1 MELDDLRRQ
10 WQQPAAEIPTP
21 LDAAALT
28 RLLARQSEGIV
39 EKLRR
44 SARLELYL
52 NFGVLLGS
60 LALVW
65 LTQVFWMRV
74 FGWVLVVLGLVCI
87 GYLCRKLHL
96 LRRMDDP
103 AGDLRAHLRQLA
115 GGLRALIRF
124 YYGLTLAMLP
134 VPGLLYA
141 LMVFSQFKNAPS
153 LTSLPGFALAV
164 GLVVVLP
171 ALLYLPT
178 AATTRR
184 YLQYLYGQHLDRL
197 EANLR
202 ELSEEGEPG
211 SSSSGA
217 GFSPQ

>member
-10 WQQPAAEIPTP
+10 WQQPPAETP
-21 LDAAALT
+21 ALLDAAELT
-28 RLLARQSEGIV
+28 RLLGQQSEGIV
-39 EKLRR
+39 GKLRR
-44 SARLELYL
+44 NARLELYI
-52 NFGVLLGS
+52 NFAVLLGS

-65 LTQVFWMRV
+65 LVQVFWVQV
-74 FGWVLVVLGLVCI
+74 FGWVLVVVGLVCI
-87 GYLCRKLHL
+87 GYLYRKLHL

-115 GGLRALIRF
+115 SGLRALIRF
-124 YYGLTLAMLP
+124 YYRLTLAMLP
-134 VPGLLYA
+134 VSGVVYA
-141 LMVFSQFKNAPS
+141 LMAFSQFKHSLS
-153 LTSLPGFALAV
+153 LTSLPGLALAL

-197 EANLR
+197 EASLR
-202 ELSEEGEPG
+202 ELGDEP
-211 SSSSGA
+211 A
-217 GFSPQ
+217 G